1 MSALPPASKGS
12 GPWWKFPLVWLVLG
26 LPAVVVVGSLTSA
39 WIAISTADPVVE
51 ENYYQ
56 KGLEINQMLAG
67 KSAGPVADKALVP
80 AEKGR
85 NHSTTPVQDMPSP
98 PPPLPR

>member
-1 MSALPPASKGS
+1 MTVPRTPSKDSGS
-12 GPWWKFPLVWLVLG
+12 WWKFPLVWLVLG

-56 KGLEINQMLAG
+56 KGLEINRTLA
-67 KSAGPVADKALVP
+67 APVADKALVP

-85 NHSTTPVQDMPSP
+85 NHTTTPAQDVPMP
-98 PPPLPR
+98 R